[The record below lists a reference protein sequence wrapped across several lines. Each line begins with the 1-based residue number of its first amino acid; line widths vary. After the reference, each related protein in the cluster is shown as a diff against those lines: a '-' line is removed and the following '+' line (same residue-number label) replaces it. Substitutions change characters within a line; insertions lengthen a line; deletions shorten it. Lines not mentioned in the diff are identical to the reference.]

1 MPTIIKHISEKMDKP
16 KFVEERDILVLKE
29 LGINYENDIN
39 IFLKELR
46 CYFNKVWS
54 KENNIE
60 NEITTLD
67 ELNSKYLL
75 EYPSRGGYYILDD
88 SFTGSCPTEIL
99 SSKSKIILKYL
110 YNISLR

>member
-1 MPTIIKHISEKMDKP
+1 MDKP
-16 KFVEERDILVLKE
+16 KFVEEKDILVLKE

-46 CYFNKVWS
+46 CYFNEVWR
-54 KENNIE
+54 EEEHIE
-60 NEITTLD
+60 NEITSLD
-67 ELNSKYLL
+67 ELNSKYLE
-75 EYPSRGGYYILDD
+75 EYPSTGGYYVLEG

-99 SSKSKIILKYL
+99 SSKSKIILSYL